1 MSDLLALVKFNSEKA
16 LVLRDSLQLTYRKYG
31 DLLIG
36 MDESGTFMNL
46 LYYEAPN
53 SGFKAFGGRE
63 FDITLENGEVIHCNG
78 QYWNGG
84 RREAEKVL
92 NEEIISV
99 TVNDVESLKKC
110 YVFRG
115 MFAKK
120 SKVEKLI
127 EEYAGELFAYRD
139 YELNLGPRRG

>member
-1 MSDLLALVKFNSEKA
+1 
-16 LVLRDSLQLTYRKYG
+16 
-31 DLLIG
+31 
-36 MDESGTFMNL
+36 
-46 LYYEAPN
+46 
-53 SGFKAFGGRE
+53 
-63 FDITLENGEVIHCNG
+63 
-78 QYWNGG
+78 
-84 RREAEKVL
+84 REAEKVL

-120 SKVEKLI
+120 IKVEKLI

-139 YELNLGPRRG
+139 YELSLGPRRG